1 MVKKQKITLP
11 KTDKVTGRPYLS
23 YSQIST
29 WKKSKRDY
37 IRQYFFGEDFSGMSD
52 YMDFGSKVGNALEK
66 NDFSEFTKEE
76 QKFLKTIPRYDQFE
90 REINLQMDGYFVK
103 GFIDTNTTENTEKGE
118 LVKKIADY
126 KTGEIEKKESEYASD
141 DYIQLD
147 IYAASIQQETGVLPE
162 EVSVFL
168 IDRTGN
174 AFKGEPLRLGER
186 YITITKKVDDKRVK
200 VVMNE
205 VNKIAQEISEYYQI
219 FLKLNG
225 LM

>member
-1 MVKKQKITLP
+1 MSKIVLP

-37 IRQYFFGEDFSGMSD
+37 MRQYFFGEDFSGMPD

-76 QKFLKTIPRYDQFE
+76 QKLLKTIPRYDQFE

-103 GFIDTNTTENTEKGE
+103 GFIDTNTKENTPTGE
-118 LVKKIADY
+118 LVRKIADY
-126 KTGEIEKKESEYASD
+126 KTGDVDKKESEYASD

-147 IYAASIQQETGVLPE
+147 IYAAAIQQETGVLPE

-186 YITITKKVDDKRVK
+186 YVTITKKVDDERVK
-200 VVMNE
+200 AVMNE
-205 VNKIAQEISEYYQI
+205 VNKIAQEISDYYQL